1 MNSKINIYIWG
12 TGQKAREY
20 LSRGEVADRQLL
32 GFIQSKRT
40 EETWEKGAGTAGG
53 RSGRA
58 GLYIGLRDVCDEG
71 DLWLMHES
79 RHTGGESDF
88 HG

>member
-40 EETWEKGAGTAGG
+40 EETFYGKRCWNRR
-53 RSGRA
+53 RSFWQSGIIYWSA
-58 GLYIGLRDVCDEG
+58 
-71 DLWLMHES
+71 
-79 RHTGGESDF
+79 
-88 HG
+88 